1 VKALLDTNVV
11 LDFLLARVPFESDAA
26 RLWLACAEGRYEG
39 FISAITPV
47 NVFYIARKL
56 GGVDKAHEYVAQ
68 LMSLFHVA
76 PIQDSTIQSALSST
90 LKDFE
95 DAVQVASALEVGA
108 DVIVTRDPKDMATS
122 AVRVISPRE
131 FVAELLF

>member
-1 VKALLDTNVV
+1 VKALLDTSVV
-11 LDFLLARVPFESDAA
+11 LDYLLARVPFESDAA

-68 LMSLFHVA
+68 L
-76 PIQDSTIQSALSST
+76 I
-90 LKDFE
+90 
-95 DAVQVASALEVGA
+95 ASALEVGA
-108 DVIVTRDPKDMATS
+108 DVIVTRDPKDMATR

-131 FVAELLF
+131 FVAELLV